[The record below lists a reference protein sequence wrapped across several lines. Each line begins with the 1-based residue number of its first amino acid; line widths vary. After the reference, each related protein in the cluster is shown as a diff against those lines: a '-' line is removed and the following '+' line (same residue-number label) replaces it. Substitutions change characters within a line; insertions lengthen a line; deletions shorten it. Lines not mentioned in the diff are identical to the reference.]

1 MPTIEITRKGDAS
14 VADQIA
20 EMHEWLR
27 EVGIEAVELQPLRI
41 LKARVR
47 FRATLANDDDAERF
61 RRRFDEADA
70 GNTP

>member
-1 MPTIEITRKGDAS
+1 MPTIEITRTGDAS

-70 GNTP
+70 GNPP

>member
-14 VADQIA
+14 VADQMA

-27 EVGIEAVELQPLRI
+27 EVGIEPVELQPLRI

-61 RRRFDEADA
+61 RRRFDEPGT

>member
-1 MPTIEITRKGDAS
+1 M
-14 VADQIA
+14 A

-27 EVGIEAVELQPLRI
+27 EVGIEPVELQPLRI

-47 FRATLANDDDAERF
+47 FRATLANNDDAERF

-70 GNTP
+70 SNTP